1 MKHMNKKVVKR
12 IFIGVGL
19 YAVFV
24 MAVIMLY
31 PDTPHNMDWEDR
43 QEFNKVQISKLE
55 LGQQKKHILELLGS
69 PDITEAKRNE
79 KLMGSPQK
87 MNAQHYF
94 LRMMN

>member
-43 QEFNKVQISKLE
+43 QEFSKVQISKLDECTALLFENDE
-55 LGQQKKHILELLGS
+55 LIAWGDSAYQSFVDG
-69 PDITEAKRNE
+69 
-79 KLMGSPQK
+79 
-87 MNAQHYF
+87 
-94 LRMMN
+94 